1 MVYFWLH
8 HTVHCREKISACLRA
23 GSASAE
29 RVGQEEVGGVNRRV
43 RCTWWLLGLA
53 EKQSWLGPGES
64 PLSLAATDR
73 KHSLNIYG
81 SMTHQ

>member
-8 HTVHCREKISACLRA
+8 HTVHCREKISVHLRA

-29 RVGQEEVGGVNRRV
+29 RVGQGKVGGVNHRV

-53 EKQSWLGPGES
+53 EKQSWLGLGGS
-64 PLSLAATDR
+64 PLSLAAMDR
-73 KHSLNIYG
+73 KH
-81 SMTHQ
+81 TT